1 MSRGLDSVAVLASV
15 MEENRRSLGII
26 PEPCSRGCFRS
37 IQSGVTLKHR
47 GAQR

>member
-26 PEPCSRGCFRS
+26 PEPCSRLFP
-37 IQSGVTLKHR
+37 QYFNPV
-47 GAQR
+47 